1 MIFVMFRNKQT
12 KTMKNEYGGS
22 VSLICKSCGSKNI
35 TVSKN
40 KSHAKCDACQCEY
53 AGGYDEL
60 VRLNQPR
67 INAGIEKM
75 KKEIVKDA
83 RADIEKMMKDAFK
96 GNKFFKL
103 K

>member
-1 MIFVMFRNKQT
+1 
-12 KTMKNEYGGS
+12 MKNEYGGS

-35 TVSKN
+35 TVSDD
-40 KSHAKCDACQCEY
+40 KSHAKCNACQREY

-60 VRLNQPR
+60 VRLNLPR
-67 INAGIEKM
+67 INDGIEKM
-75 KKEIVKDA
+75 KKEILNDA
-83 RADIEKMMKDAFK
+83 QKDIEKMMKDAFK

>member
-1 MIFVMFRNKQT
+1 
-12 KTMKNEYGGS
+12 MKNNYEGS
-22 VSLICKSCGSKNI
+22 VSLVCQSCGSNNI
-35 TVSKN
+35 TVSDDKAF
-40 KSHAKCDACQCEY
+40 AKCNGCQRGY

-60 VRLNQPR
+60 VRLNQSR
-67 INAGIEKM
+67 INAGMEKM

-83 RADIEKMMKDAFK
+83 QNDIEKMMKNAFK

>member
-1 MIFVMFRNKQT
+1 
-12 KTMKNEYGGS
+12 MKNEYGGS
-22 VSLICKSCGSKNI
+22 VSLVCKSCGSKDI
-35 TVSKN
+35 TLSDDQ
-40 KSHAKCDACQCEY
+40 SYAKCNGCQREY

-67 INAGIEKM
+67 INAGIEKV
-75 KKEIVKDA
+75 KKEILKDA
-83 RADIEKMMKDAFK
+83 EKDFEKMMKDAFK